1 MLCTMGFCCL
11 LQSKEGLLLL
21 LMLLLHLTALLLEHF
36 SVILGNVGVGGGKHN
51 DIETRAKKLSFL
63 FMYC

>member
-1 MLCTMGFCCL
+1 MFCMTGFCCL

-21 LMLLLHLTALLLEHF
+21 LMPLLHLTTLLLEHL
-36 SVILGNVGVGGGKHN
+36 SVVLGNVRGGGGIHDN
-51 DIETRAKKLSFL
+51 TETRAKKLSFL

>member
-1 MLCTMGFCCL
+1 MMGFRCL

-36 SVILGNVGVGGGKHN
+36 SIVLGNVRVGGGKHDN
-51 DIETRAKKLSFL
+51 TEKRAKKLSFP
-63 FMYC
+63 FIYC